1 MDSVWW
7 LVFGIVRGAVLIIAA
22 WWIGG
27 WLRGL
32 ASRYLETR
40 IDPSWRTILSQ
51 AVRFV
56 PMLLVM
62 QVVLEGVGLPSGSFL
77 AAISTAGIAVALS
90 LKDSLSN
97 AASGAILLTTTPFRV
112 GDTVTV
118 ADKVTGNV
126 HRIGFLTTIVDTED
140 GRRVTLTN
148 DKILAFPIERHA
160 VHGAV
165 RFEIIV
171 RIPREDLT
179 EALLAD
185 LRGAATSHEG
195 LPPGTV
201 TPTEFD
207 DGHVRV
213 VVRAWARADAAVDA
227 RAALFVTLNAILP
240 HAPR

>member
-1 MDSVWW
+1 MDSVLW
-7 LVFGIVRGAVLIIAA
+7 LIFGIVRGALLIVAA

-27 WLRGL
+27 WLRGV

-51 AVRFV
+51 VVRFV

-77 AAISTAGIAVALS
+77 AVISTAGIAVALS

-97 AASGAILLTTTPFRV
+97 AASGAILLTTAPFRI
-112 GDTVTV
+112 GDTVTL
-118 ADKVTGNV
+118 AEKVTGTV
-126 HRIGFLTTIVDTED
+126 QRIGFLTTIVDTDD

-160 VHGAV
+160 IQGAARV
-165 RFEIIV
+165 EIVV

-179 EALLAD
+179 DALLAA
-185 LRGAATSHEG
+185 LLAAAASHEG
-195 LPPGTV
+195 LPAGTV

-213 VVRAWARADAAVDA
+213 VVRAWARADGAIGA

-240 HAPR
+240 HPPR